1 MLYVSLSREN
11 GWLISPSC
19 SVVSCEREDQIYWE
33 CTLLWQVN
41 IQTAAQ
47 HAELMRKVETLNLLQ
62 DSNHLLRDERNRL
75 GDRLQEIEAKVL
87 L

>member
-1 MLYVSLSREN
+1 
-11 GWLISPSC
+11 
-19 SVVSCEREDQIYWE
+19 
-33 CTLLWQVN
+33 
-41 IQTAAQ
+41 
-47 HAELMRKVETLNLLQ
+47 MRKVETLNLLQ